1 MCGRYVL
8 KSTIEE
14 LKQAYGAVPAGV
26 FELSPNY
33 NVAPTAEMPVVLRE
47 EDADKIRSFR
57 WGLVPFWADG
67 PDSGYSMI
75 NARAESVH
83 QKKSYRKP
91 FHTQRCIV
99 PANGFY
105 EWKKTSSGKVPHFIY
120 SRQSDL
126 MNLAGLYTYYRG
138 ESGTQKGSFT
148 IITTR
153 ANSVV
158 ESLHDRMPAMLL
170 PEEFEYWLD
179 PGNSDIQGLRKL
191 LHPWPDD
198 DTDYYT
204 VSKEVNNTRNNGS
217 LLIEPAT
224 SA

>member
-1 MCGRYVL
+1 
-8 KSTIEE
+8 
-14 LKQAYGAVPAGV
+14 
-26 FELSPNY
+26 
-33 NVAPTAEMPVVLRE
+33 
-47 EDADKIRSFR
+47 
-57 WGLVPFWADG
+57 
-67 PDSGYSMI
+67 
-75 NARAESVH
+75 
-83 QKKSYRKP
+83 
-91 FHTQRCIV
+91 
-99 PANGFY
+99 
-105 EWKKTSSGKVPHFIY
+105 
-120 SRQSDL
+120 
-126 MNLAGLYTYYRG
+126 MNLAGLYSYYRD

-217 LLIEPAT
+217 HLIEPAT